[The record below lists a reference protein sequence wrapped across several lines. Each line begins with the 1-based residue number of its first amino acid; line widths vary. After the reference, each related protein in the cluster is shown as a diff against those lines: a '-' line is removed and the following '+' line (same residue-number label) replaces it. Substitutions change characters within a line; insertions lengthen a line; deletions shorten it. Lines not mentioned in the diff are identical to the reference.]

1 MKAGTRWFARHP
13 HINLMVFNLVACFFL
28 VLAMLGTPYIKGIDL
43 FELDVSES
51 TDTLVITFGVWG
63 YCSKV
68 AQDFDS
74 WCYAFG
80 SGDEAGALTSI
91 SRALVLHT
99 FTVILVAATI
109 PVIVLCHCKKILLN
123 GLCAWG
129 SRFNGLLALTAVSC
143 FAIDIAF
150 FSEAKQY
157 YATNHALLGSAVWY
171 TLGGSAI
178 LLLGGWLFEIQSSQ
192 SNQFRASALSR
203 GPLQHDLDHP
213 QDLPSH
219 DIESGIHQ
227 FEGEQPH
234 DDVEEL
240 PIALHNALN
249 RSVRHEEGDHVTSL
263 FTSSGPYIDSSASPA
278 SDPRDKQPRHTL
290 EGQAGGLEGPST
302 SSGGSPFEWAL
313 VGKTTSAES
322 LHKRASTVSG
332 YAPMSYHT
340 YNESESSPTSVQ
352 PSQISP
358 SPIDEESPTLQPA
371 SVTVHTS
378 RSSKHSVVDPY
389 NRPASWLSRNY
400 TKLKKPRPRSSRLA
414 SDSTLSSLLHEFP
427 STPTTPVPSSRNPS
441 PMPYHPYS
449 IFTVGRPLG
458 APASDSRPRSPAPP
472 KYDEADPLQDIPIA
486 RIRKSS
492 MKPKTPPPSA

>member
-1 MKAGTRWFARHP
+1 M
-13 HINLMVFNLVACFFL
+13 
-28 VLAMLGTPYIKGIDL
+28 
-43 FELDVSES
+43 
-51 TDTLVITFGVWG
+51 
-63 YCSKV
+63 
-68 AQDFDS
+68 
-74 WCYAFG
+74 
-80 SGDEAGALTSI
+80 
-91 SRALVLHT
+91 
-99 FTVILVAATI
+99 
-109 PVIVLCHCKKILLN
+109 LCHCKKVLLN
-123 GLCAWG
+123 GLYAWG

-192 SNQFRASALSR
+192 SNQLRASALSQ
-203 GPLQHDLDHP
+203 GPLQRDLDHP
-213 QDLPSH
+213 QDLPNR
-219 DIESGIHQ
+219 DIESGIQ
-227 FEGEQPH
+227 FEEEQPH
-234 DDVEEL
+234 EDVEEL

-249 RSVRHEEGDHVTSL
+249 RSVRNEESDRVTSP
-263 FTSSGPYIDSSASPA
+263 FTTSNPYIDSTASPA
-278 SDPRDKQPRHTL
+278 SGPRDKQPKHTL
-290 EGQAGGLEGPST
+290 EGQAGGLEAPSL
-302 SSGGSPFEWAL
+302 SSGGSQFEWAL
-313 VGKTTSAES
+313 VGKTISAES

-400 TKLKKPRPRSSRLA
+400 TKLKKPRPRKFQTISQC
-414 SDSTLSSLLHEFP
+414 TLSDYLSQVLPAWLRIQRCLLYFTNFHPLRQPQSPAAGIHRPCPIIHIASSPSDGRWVHQPLIAVLAHLHLP
-427 STPTTPVPSSRNPS
+427 STTKQTRCRT
-441 PMPYHPYS
+441 Y
-449 IFTVGRPLG
+449 PLHG
-458 APASDSRPRSPAPP
+458 
-472 KYDEADPLQDIPIA
+472 
-486 RIRKSS
+486 
-492 MKPKTPPPSA
+492 